1 MSYSYIKSVF
11 PNFGNLD
18 TVNLDTVNLDTV
30 NLDTVK
36 VYNSKLYDNINTES
50 VNSTIPYRQ
59 IPDTVEVDQNVKT
72 LLQSNIK
79 SPGTELVACNKESD
93 FYSKQLLEPYENNLE
108 KPNPN
113 KNNLNFYNIPINKE
127 YLNQNI
133 YTKDP
138 STLEEKI
145 DTDIGKKILKSKYI
159 EQKSIPMQIPMQIPM
174 SCDIYIKHILECSKC
189 KNIAIKQLGI
199 ENDKIR
205 NEEIMEV
212 ISYFIFALFILLL
225 IDSFKK

>member
-11 PNFGNLD
+11 PNFDNSDKTTQNINLD
-18 TVNLDTVNLDTV
+18 TVNLDTI
-30 NLDTVK
+30 K

-79 SPGTELVACNKESD
+79 SPRTELVACNKESD
-93 FYSKQLLEPYENNLE
+93 FYSKQLLEPYENTLE

-145 DTDIGKKILKSKYI
+145 NTEYI
-159 EQKSIPMQIPMQIPM
+159 EQKPISCNLD
-174 SCDIYIKHILECSKC
+174 CDIYIKHILECSKC